1 MFLKKILDYGKQE
14 ERVIENIKR
23 HLELLCNA
31 CDSFHRAM
39 EGNDK
44 NLVREVVDS
53 EREGDSIRREIIA
66 NIYAG
71 AFLPYLRPDLCR
83 FAEIVDRVFDSL
95 QDTALN
101 YLEVKLPDLIEDEC
115 GRVAFLNARMCEM
128 LSISFEAMLNG
139 EDLREKA
146 LAIRIYEKK
155 IDDMK
160 LSILRDLRQIP
171 VDNFWQGRILADFVS
186 GLTTISNTIEDAG
199 DQLQIINV
207 SMRS

>member
-1 MFLKKILDYGKQE
+1 MFLKKIFDYGKKE
-14 ERVIENIKR
+14 ERVIENIKK

-31 CDSFHRAM
+31 CNSFHRAM
-39 EGNDK
+39 DENDK

-83 FAEIVDRVFDSL
+83 FAEIVDKVFDAL
-95 QDTALN
+95 QETAFN
-101 YLEVKLPDLIEDEC
+101 FLEVKLPEHIRDEC
-115 GRVAFLNARMCEM
+115 VRIAFLNAKMCEM
-128 LSISFEAMLNG
+128 LLICFEAMLQG

-155 IDDMK
+155 IDDIK
-160 LSILRDLRQIP
+160 FTVIKDLRKIP
-171 VDNFWQGRILADFVS
+171 VDDFWQGRILSDFVS
-186 GLTTISNTIEDAG
+186 GLTSISDTMEDAG
-199 DQLQIINV
+199 DHLQIISV
-207 SMRS
+207 SMKS

>member
-1 MFLKKILDYGKQE
+1 MFLKKIFDYGKQE
-14 ERVIENIKR
+14 EQVIEDIKR
-23 HLELLCNA
+23 HLKLLSNS

-39 EGNDK
+39 EVNDK
-44 NLVREVVDS
+44 HLAREVVDS

-71 AFLPYLRPDLCR
+71 AFLPFLRPDLCR

-95 QDTALN
+95 QETALN
-101 YLEVKLPDLIEDEC
+101 YLEVKLPEHLRNEC
-115 GRVAFLNARMCEM
+115 VRVAFLNTKMCEM
-128 LSISFEAMLNG
+128 LAMSFDAMLNG

-155 IDDMK
+155 IDDIK
-160 LSILRDLRQIP
+160 VSIVRDLRQIP
-171 VDNFWQGRILADFVS
+171 VDDFWQGRILADFVS
-186 GLTTISNTIEDAG
+186 KLTTISDTIEDAG

-207 SMRS
+207 SMKS

>member
-1 MFLKKILDYGKQE
+1 MFLKKIFDYGKKE
-14 ERVIENIKR
+14 ERVIENIKK

-39 EGNDK
+39 DENDK

-83 FAEIVDRVFDSL
+83 FAEIVDKVFDSL
-95 QDTALN
+95 QETAFN
-101 YLEVKLPDLIEDEC
+101 FLEVKLPEHIRDEC
-115 GRVAFLNARMCEM
+115 VRIAFLNAKMCEM
-128 LSISFEAMLNG
+128 LLISFEAMLQG

-155 IDDMK
+155 IDDIK
-160 LSILRDLRQIP
+160 FTVIRDLRKIP
-171 VDNFWQGRILADFVS
+171 VDDFWQGRILSDFVS
-186 GLTTISNTIEDAG
+186 GLTSISDTMEDAG
-199 DQLQIINV
+199 DHLQFISV
-207 SMRS
+207 SMKS

>member
-1 MFLKKILDYGKQE
+1 MFLKKIFDYGKKE
-14 ERVIENIKR
+14 ERVIENIKK

-39 EGNDK
+39 DENDK

-83 FAEIVDRVFDSL
+83 FAEIVDKVFDSL
-95 QDTALN
+95 QETAFN
-101 YLEVKLPDLIEDEC
+101 FLEVKLPEHIRDEC
-115 GRVAFLNARMCEM
+115 VRIAFLNAKMCEM
-128 LSISFEAMLNG
+128 LLISFEAMLQG

-155 IDDMK
+155 IDDIK
-160 LSILRDLRQIP
+160 FTVIRDLRKIP
-171 VDNFWQGRILADFVS
+171 VDDFWQGRILSDFVS
-186 GLTTISNTIEDAG
+186 GLTSISDTMEDAG
-199 DQLQIINV
+199 DHLQIISV
-207 SMRS
+207 SMKS

>member
-1 MFLKKILDYGKQE
+1 MFLKKIFDYGKKE
-14 ERVIENIKR
+14 ERVIENIKK

-39 EGNDK
+39 EEHNK
-44 NLVREVVDS
+44 SLVREVVDS

-83 FAEIVDRVFDSL
+83 FAETVDRVFDSL
-95 QDTALN
+95 QETAFN
-101 YLEVKLPDLIEDEC
+101 FLEVKLPEHIRDEC
-115 GRVAFLNARMCEM
+115 VRVAFLNTRMCEM
-128 LSISFEAMLNG
+128 LIITFDAMLNG

-155 IDDMK
+155 IDDIK
-160 LSILRDLRQIP
+160 FAVLRDLRKIQ
-171 VDNFWQGRILADFVS
+171 VDGFWHGRILADFVS
-186 GLTTISNTIEDAG
+186 GLTSISDTMEDAG
-199 DQLQIINV
+199 DHLQIISA
-207 SMRS
+207 SMKS

>member
-1 MFLKKILDYGKQE
+1 MFLKKIFDYGKQE

-23 HLELLCNA
+23 HLKLLCDA
-31 CDSFHRAM
+31 CNSFHRAM
-39 EGNDK
+39 EENDK

-95 QDTALN
+95 QETALN
-101 YLEVKLPDLIEDEC
+101 YLEVKLPENIIDESV
-115 GRVAFLNARMCEM
+115 RVASLNARMCE
-128 LSISFEAMLNG
+128 LLLISFEAMLNG

-160 LSILRDLRQIP
+160 FSIIRDLRQIP
-171 VDNFWQGRILADFVS
+171 VENFWQGRILADFVS
-186 GLTTISNTIEDAG
+186 GLTTISNTIEDAS
-199 DQLQIINV
+199 DQLQVINV
-207 SMRS
+207 SMKS

>member
-1 MFLKKILDYGKQE
+1 MFLKKMFDYGKQE
-14 ERVIENIKR
+14 EQVIEDIKR
-23 HLELLCNA
+23 HLELLCLA

-44 NLVREVVDS
+44 NLAREVVDY

-71 AFLPYLRPDLCR
+71 AFLPYLRADLCR
-83 FAEIVDRVFDSL
+83 FAERADRVFDSL
-95 QDTALN
+95 QETALN
-101 YLEVKLPDLIEDEC
+101 FLEVELPDQIKDEC
-115 GRVAFLNARMCEM
+115 VRVAFLNAKMCEM
-128 LSISFEAMLNG
+128 FMISFNAMLDG

-155 IDDMK
+155 IDDIK
-160 LSILRDLRQIP
+160 FSIIKDLRQIQ
-171 VDNFWQGRILADFVS
+171 VDEFWQGRILADFVS
-186 GLTTISNTIEDAG
+186 GLTTISDTIEDAG